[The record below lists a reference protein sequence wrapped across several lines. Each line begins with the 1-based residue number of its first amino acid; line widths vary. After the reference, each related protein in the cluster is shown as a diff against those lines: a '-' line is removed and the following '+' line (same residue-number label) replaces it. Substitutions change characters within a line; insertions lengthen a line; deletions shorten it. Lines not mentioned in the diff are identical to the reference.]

1 MRAAAVCIALVLTCT
16 SESFI
21 AATRYIDPQAASS
34 GDIGDKR
41 VDLTEPS
48 CDELRA
54 MWRYTKRQSRA
65 AKTTNG
71 YPMYPP
77 PFYSNLWHGV
87 AFPDRTKFSMG
98 YRGRH
103 VGRPRSRAAG
113 GAPIYGRM
121 VHKAPAGSRWRNAM
135 RGPSRTRAFEEF
147 SRHYGTVNHFTPNN
161 RRVTSFRVGGGI
173 SPPKSQLP
181 QSGSFEALR
190 NLIQAERARELQEQR
205 VAEEVA
211 ETEISAAKQRTDG
224 ERDENAQQP
233 RKHFFDPLPVYGMKT
248 PKINYD
254 NDQRRYSAS
263 ANIPNFGMAWSRSG
277 PITRE
282 YASP

>member
-98 YRGRH
+98 YRGE
-103 VGRPRSRAAG
+103 
-113 GAPIYGRM
+113 
-121 VHKAPAGSRWRNAM
+121 
-135 RGPSRTRAFEEF
+135 AF
-147 SRHYGTVNHFTPNN
+147 V
-161 RRVTSFRVGGGI
+161 
-173 SPPKSQLP
+173 
-181 QSGSFEALR
+181 
-190 NLIQAERARELQEQR
+190 
-205 VAEEVA
+205 
-211 ETEISAAKQRTDG
+211 
-224 ERDENAQQP
+224 
-233 RKHFFDPLPVYGMKT
+233 
-248 PKINYD
+248 
-254 NDQRRYSAS
+254 
-263 ANIPNFGMAWSRSG
+263 
-277 PITRE
+277 
-282 YASP
+282 